1 MVSGLLG
8 TGSALLGS
16 LASVDEARDPRV
28 AAPLL
33 LAPSPAGRAVGRL
46 PEALLRSP
54 AGCLRTPRD
63 RHLPGPH
70 PLGAA
75 PRPPPPGGPPGCG
88 GVGAP
93 PQGGGL
99 VVAARGGKE
108 PRHSGQDAELVLDED
123 GDRVLLGAL
132 PIVHGSESRLGPR
145 RLGLGL

>member
-46 PEALLRSP
+46 PEALLRPP

-63 RHLPGPH
+63 RHLSGPH
-70 PLGAA
+70 QLLDPDRPQELDDGGELRLVAGDLQGERHRRDVDDLG
-75 PRPPPPGGPPGCG
+75 PED
-88 GVGAP
+88 VG
-93 PQGGGL
+93 
-99 VVAARGGKE
+99 
-108 PRHSGQDAELVLDED
+108 DAEDLRAVL
-123 GDRVLLGAL
+123 G
-132 PIVHGSESRLGPR
+132 
-145 RLGLGL
+145 